1 MRCGGSSPT
10 ARCAAR
16 PSPPGASGPPASRGG
31 ERAARR
37 AGCKEASVLRRE
49 GLEGEVIVV
58 DNGSTDGS
66 AALAEAAG
74 ARLVHEPRRGYGSA
88 YLAGFARARG
98 DYVVMADAD
107 LTYDLAELP
116 RFVAEL
122 DAGAEIVIG
131 DRMKRIQPGAMVW
144 LHRYVGNPALAGGL

>member
-88 YLAGFARARG
+88 YLAGFTAARRA
-98 DYVVMADAD
+98 YIVMLDAD
-107 LTYDLAELP
+107 PTYPFDQIP
-116 RFVAEL
+116 C
-122 DAGAEIVIG
+122 
-131 DRMKRIQPGAMVW
+131 
-144 LHRYVGNPALAGGL
+144 